1 MATLLKCEQV
11 LEKLEFHGSS
21 SRTVSIYKYNIYI
34 YNKELY
40 STITLQIFGRYKEAW
55 NINSPP
61 KKFHFQYATKTS
73 RNNIPFYTLH
83 KFLTV

>member
-21 SRTVSIYKYNIYI
+21 SRTVSI

-83 KFLTV
+83 TFLTVIKVM